1 MINDTFCYIGTFSRL
16 RCSDTYKLL
25 FSSIKNLSIESQSLS
40 RRLDFAK
47 SIWKKK
53 SNCTTVRAVWF
64 AVVAGTGAGTAGIAS
79 TNNNCA
85 TTTRRRHS
93 VASHPHSVNNS
104 QSVHVTTSTTTT
116 TITTTITITTTATVT
131 TTTTT
136 ATISHQRTLSLPL
149 AAIINQMQSSK
160 RSVLRCMY
168 FCFVVR

>member
-1 MINDTFCYIGTFSRL
+1 MIFSRI
-16 RCSDTYKLL
+16 
-25 FSSIKNLSIESQSLS
+25 SSVILSGKSLMIRSESLS
-40 RRLDFAK
+40 PVRRLSFYKKIVFGKRK
-47 SIWKKK
+47 S
-53 SNCTTVRAVWF
+53 SCATVRAVWF

-79 TNNNCA
+79 TNTNCA

-104 QSVHVTTSTTTT
+104 QSVHVTTTTTT
-116 TITTTITITTTATVT
+116 TTTTITITTTATVT

-168 FCFVVR
+168 FCFVIR